1 MVSCE
6 EAATIIRQS
15 LERFLRTT
23 SVQART
29 SSYNLRTSSYKL
41 DPTPQLATFSVGQPN
56 NCLLPP
62 SHIWQPL
69 LKFCQLVKRV
79 TEPDS
84 LCLWHANTANTGKHW
99 LQLGKG
105 VDRSQTSEIPV
116 AQNRNR
122 LRASGLVD
130 SWQNNK
136 TWEPQF
142 ILHWEMWKNTR
153 PTQRPDSLWLIQNNC

>member
-15 LERFLRTT
+15 LERFLRT
-23 SVQART
+23 
-29 SSYNLRTSSYKL
+29 SSYKL
-41 DPTPQLATFSVGQPN
+41 DQSPRLATFSVGQLN

-84 LCLWHANTANTGKHW
+84 LCLWHANTANMAPTRKRGWQKPN
-99 LQLGKG
+99 QLGC
-105 VDRSQTSEIPV
+105 EIPV